1 MQSNEILAVVDS
13 VSTEKGLDKDIIFKA
28 IEVAIASASHRHF
41 HEDADLYVEINRET
55 GEYTTHRNWLVFD
68 KDDEEFHHETHIS
81 KEDSNSEI
89 GDNYTVQQ
97 ENVAFGRIETQA
109 ARQVMLQ
116 KVREAER
123 EKIVEQFR
131 SQSNKL
137 VSGSVKRV
145 TRDNIIVDITH
156 EAEALLPRDKLMPG
170 EIYKIND
177 RIRAVLQIVEV
188 EGRGPQLMLNRS
200 CPEMVTELFNIEVP
214 EINEDVIEIRGIAR
228 DAGSRSKI
236 AVKTNDGRIDP
247 VGACV
252 GMRGSRVQAVSSE
265 LGNER
270 IDIIIYDDNPAQL
283 VINALSPAKV
293 ESIVMDED
301 SRSMD
306 IAVNEDNLA
315 LAIGARGQN
324 IRLASK
330 LVGWNLNIIS
340 NEEAEAKV
348 KVDETEFLAK
358 IVDNLDI
365 KEDIAEKI
373 ISSGLSSFDDIAY
386 ADNSIFKDYVDSED
400 EINRIK
406 SAAED
411 AALLEAMGAVTEEE
425 DNVESLTDL
434 NLDEENI
441 AKLSKKGIK
450 NKDDLAE
457 LSIDE
462 LQDIIDITE
471 NDASAMIMKA
481 REHWFN

>member
-1 MQSNEILAVVDS
+1 M
-13 VSTEKGLDKDIIFKA
+13 
-28 IEVAIASASHRHF
+28 
-41 HEDADLYVEINRET
+41 
-55 GEYTTHRNWLVFD
+55 
-68 KDDEEFHHETHIS
+68 
-81 KEDSNSEI
+81 
-89 GDNYTVQQ
+89 
-97 ENVAFGRIETQA
+97 
-109 ARQVMLQ
+109 
-116 KVREAER
+116 
-123 EKIVEQFR
+123 
-131 SQSNKL
+131 
-137 VSGSVKRV
+137 
-145 TRDNIIVDITH
+145 
-156 EAEALLPRDKLMPG
+156 
-170 EIYKIND
+170 
-177 RIRAVLQIVEV
+177 
-188 EGRGPQLMLNRS
+188 
-200 CPEMVTELFNIEVP
+200 
-214 EINEDVIEIRGIAR
+214 
-228 DAGSRSKI
+228 
-236 AVKTNDGRIDP
+236 
-247 VGACV
+247 

-315 LAIGARGQN
+315 LAIGSRGQN

-358 IVDNLDI
+358 IVDNLNI
-365 KEDIAEKI
+365 NEDIAEKI
-373 ISSGLSSFDDIAY
+373 IASGLSSFDDIAY
-386 ADNSIFKDYVDSED
+386 ADNALFDQYIDSEE

-425 DNVESLTDL
+425 DNVESLSDL
-434 NLDEENI
+434 SLDEENI
-441 AKLSKKGIK
+441 QKLSNKGIK

-462 LQDIIDITE
+462 LKEIIDITE
-471 NDASAMIMKA
+471 EDASKMIMKA

>member
-1 MQSNEILAVVDS
+1 MKSNEILAVVDS

-28 IEVAIASASHRHF
+28 IEVAIASASQRHF
-41 HEDADLYVEINRET
+41 HEDADLFVEINRET
-55 GEYTTHRNWLVFD
+55 GEYFTHRNWIVFD
-68 KDDEEFHHETHIS
+68 HNDEEFHHETHIS
-81 KEDSNSEI
+81 EEDSSLKIGEI
-89 GDNYTVQQ
+89 YSKEQ
-97 ENVAFGRIETQA
+97 ENVSFGRIETQA

-123 EKIVEQFR
+123 EKVVQQFM
-131 SQSNKL
+131 SQNNKL

-156 EAEALLPRDKLMPG
+156 EAEALLPRDRLMPG
-170 EIYKIND
+170 EIYKIGE
-177 RIRAVLQIVEV
+177 RIRAILQIVEI
-188 EGRGPQLMLNRS
+188 EGRGPQLMLSRS
-200 CPEMVTELFNIEVP
+200 CPEMVTELFSIEVP
-214 EINEDVIEIRGIAR
+214 EINEDIIEIRGVAR

-252 GMRGSRVQAVSSE
+252 GMRGSRVQAVSQE
-265 LGNER
+265 LGGER

-306 IAVNEDNLA
+306 IAVNEENLA
-315 LAIGARGQN
+315 LAIGSRGQN

-330 LVGWNLNIIS
+330 LSGWNLNVIS
-340 NEEAEAKV
+340 SEEAEAKV

-358 IVDNLDI
+358 IIGTLEV

-373 ISSGLSSFDDIAY
+373 IASGFTTFDEIAY
-386 ADNSIFKDYVDSED
+386 ADNKAFEDFIETED
-400 EINRIK
+400 EISRIK
-406 SAAED
+406 SVSED
-411 AALLEAMGAVTEEE
+411 AALMEAMGAVTEEE
-425 DNVESLTDL
+425 DNVESLSDL
-434 NLDEENI
+434 SLNEENI
-441 AKLSKKGIK
+441 QKLSTKGIK

-462 LQDIIDITE
+462 LRDIIDISE
-471 NDASAMIMKA
+471 DDASKMIMKA
-481 REHWFN
+481 REHWFK

>member
-1 MQSNEILAVVDS
+1 MKSNEILEVVDS
-13 VSTEKGLDKDIIFKA
+13 VSTEKGLDKDLIFKA
-28 IEVAIASASHRHF
+28 IEIAIASASQRHF
-41 HEDADLYVEINRET
+41 HEDADLFVKVNRQT
-55 GEYTTHRNWLVFD
+55 GEYSTHRNWLVFD

-81 KEDSNSEI
+81 SDDSKLNIGEIFSSE
-89 GDNYTVQQ
+89 Q
-97 ENVAFGRIETQA
+97 ENITFGRIETQA

-123 EKIVEQFR
+123 EKVVEQFK
-131 SQSNKL
+131 SQNNKL

-177 RIRAVLQIVEV
+177 RIRAVLQIIEI
-188 EGRGPQLMLNRS
+188 EGRGPQFMLNRS
-200 CPEMVTELFNIEVP
+200 CPEMVTELFSIEVP
-214 EINEDVIEIRGIAR
+214 EINEDIIEIRGVAR

-315 LAIGARGQN
+315 LAIGSRGQN

-358 IVDNLDI
+358 IIDSLEI
-365 KEDIAEKI
+365 KEEIAEQI
-373 ISSGLSSFDDIAY
+373 ISSGFTSFDDIAY
-386 ADNSIFKDYVDSED
+386 ADDKLFKDFIETED
-400 EINRIK
+400 EINKIK

-434 NLDEENI
+434 NLEEENI
-441 AKLSKKGIK
+441 QKLSNKGIK

-462 LQDIIDITE
+462 LKEIIDISDD
-471 NDASAMIMKA
+471 DASKMIMKA
-481 REHWFN
+481 REHWFK